1 MTSKLLDLFSVHV
14 RPSGWGQKATVG
26 HDNFAEKKTTEE
38 SLLTR
43 RGKKAEMASLDFQS
57 LSREEEKVE
66 QVWGPISVHILAG
79 RDSNGGISRY
89 CSPGLVVKGGHS

>member
-1 MTSKLLDLFSVHV
+1 MGAKSDCWTRQF
-14 RPSGWGQKATVG
+14 RG
-26 HDNFAEKKTTEE
+26 KKTTEE